1 MSKELTPLEAFKRF
15 RNNIRSLEEN
25 TSLKYFFEKDAL
37 HFKEDL
43 DIIETALKREDN
55 IEITAI
61 DIEQENQALC
71 KENKKLKQ
79 ILEIIK
85 DMFEIWEDNGTYHIR
100 PLFDIARI
108 TKEEYDLLKE
118 VLL

>member
-1 MSKELTPLEAFKRF
+1 MSKELTPLEALDKILNQKTLSVPERKVISF
-15 RNNIRSLEEN
+15 REKYKEEV
-25 TSLKYFFEKDAL
+25 
-37 HFKEDL
+37 
-43 DIIETALKREDN
+43 DIIESALKRNDS

-79 ILEIIK
+79 LLAIIK

-100 PLFDIARI
+100 PLFDIARLA
-108 TKEEYDLLKE
+108 KEEFYLLKE
-118 VLL
+118 EF

>member
-1 MSKELTPLEAFKRF
+1 MTKPTPLQALQNLTEYLTGDYRDCF
-15 RNNIRSLEEN
+15 EEL
-25 TSLKYFFEKDAL
+25 S
-37 HFKEDL
+37 
-43 DIIETALKREDN
+43 IIETALKREDS

-100 PLFDIARI
+100 PLFDIARLA
-108 TKEEYDLLKE
+108 KEEYDLLKE